1 MTCCRRSEQ
10 LRLMRTV
17 RCLGHPKTVPT
28 QAAIASTLD
37 RTPSTIRTPSTPYR
51 RVDQSMLTIERG
63 MAVSLRPYQGRSSAR
78 NWWRIYAGARP
89 HAATRAKQCLDGL
102 AICVRRVVLSD
113 IGPLADNQ
121 RDACPPG
128 VVAPPSLQLSNAE
141 RGIPSTACRQQ
152 NAGSCPKRKC
162 GLQSPR
168 RCDRSSHSPSLVP
181 SVKPSG

>member
-78 NWWRIYAGARP
+78 NWWRITPAREMLT
-89 HAATRAKQCLDGL
+89 HAATRAKLG
-102 AICVRRVVLSD
+102 RVVLSD

-168 RCDRSSHSPSLVP
+168 RCDRSWHSPSLVR